1 MEKNEKVATVVMYL
15 SNQLLCS
22 YGLVK
27 ALRVKIL
34 QLFN

>member
-1 MEKNEKVATVVMYL
+1 MEKNEKVARVVMHL

-27 ALRVKIL
+27 ALRVIIL